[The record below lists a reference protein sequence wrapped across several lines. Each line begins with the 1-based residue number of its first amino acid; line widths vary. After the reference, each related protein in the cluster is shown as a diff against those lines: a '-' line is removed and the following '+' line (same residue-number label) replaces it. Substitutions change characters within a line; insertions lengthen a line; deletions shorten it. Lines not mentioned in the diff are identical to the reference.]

1 MSTFATSANA
11 NNVDAW
17 KAFDGTEQD
26 SWVGTYTGTGLL
38 TFTFDVPTEVKGVRI
53 IPATSSSTDFPT
65 AIVVK
70 ASDPTAEHTVQTLSM
85 KNPVLGTAQEFI
97 FDESVTERIYK
108 FELQGNSS
116 ASIADIEFLV
126 LRDVVIPQPSLQEKT
141 VSPTTTSQAV
151 IPDASY
157 DGLSKVTVNGVSL
170 QEKSVT
176 PASSQQVV
184 TPDSSH
190 LGLSKVTIA
199 AATLQEKTVSP
210 TTSQQVITPDSGNYG
225 LSKVTIE
232 AAPAAATPKLQ
243 EKTVTPT
250 TSNQNVA
257 PDASYDG
264 LSKVTVNAIPSTY
277 TATGDATASASDIRS
292 GKTAYA
298 IGTKLT
304 GTMGTVSVP
313 TPSISISTNGLI
325 TASVSQSSGYTAGG
339 SQSATSQMTTQAAK
353 VWTPTTSN
361 QTLSSG
367 RYLTGTQT
375 IQGDANLIPSN
386 IKKDV
391 SIFGVTGTYEQN
403 GGSAGAA
410 NIPLVNITLKLANG
424 SLPSATVKVYSPC
437 GTQNDAGNYHYAAIL
452 STTQTT
458 FLGLSDAYFVIIRS
472 GGSQTTI
479 RPDADCWYLNEA
491 GSGGMGAIAAGSNNT
506 LPDKVM
512 VFKVRSDITITFTVT
527 S

>member
-1 MSTFATSANA
+1 MGTQKIAALPEAIRAISG
-11 NNVDAW
+11 NVTG
-17 KAFDGTEQD
+17 DG
-26 SWVGTYTGTGLL
+26 G
-38 TFTFDVPTEVKGVRI
+38 I
-53 IPATSSSTDFPT
+53 
-65 AIVVK
+65 IVV
-70 ASDPTAEHTVQTLSM
+70 P
-85 KNPVLGTAQEFI
+85 
-97 FDESVTERIYK
+97 
-108 FELQGNSS
+108 GNV
-116 ASIADIEFLV
+116 E
-126 LRDVVIPQPSLQEKT
+126 LQEKT
-141 VSPTTTSQAV
+141 VTPTLTQQIV
-151 IPDASY
+151 EPDENY
-157 DGLSKVTVNGVSL
+157 DALSKVTVEGVSV
-170 QEKSVT
+170 QEKTVT
-176 PASSQQVV
+176 PSGSQQVI
-184 TPDSSH
+184 TPDSPN

-210 TTSQQVITPDSGNYG
+210 TTSQQIITPDSGNYG

-250 TSNQNVA
+250 TSNQNVT

-339 SQSATSQMTTQAAK
+339 SQSATSQMTTQVAK

-375 IQGDANLIPSN
+375 IQGDANLIASN

-391 SIFGVTGTYEQN
+391 SIFGVTGTYELAASS
-403 GGSAGAA
+403 GGTT
-410 NIPLVNITLKLANG
+410 NIPLINVTLVLSSSSAAN
-424 SLPSATVKVYSPC
+424 SVAVYSSS
-437 GTQNDAGNYHYAAIL
+437 GTPNSAGHYHYAGVP
-452 STTQTT
+452 TTTATT
-458 FLGLSDAYFVIIRS
+458 FTAMDNGYIIVVRKS
-472 GGSQTTI
+472 GSKITMKTNKN
-479 RPDADCWYLNEA
+479 CWYLSN
-491 GSGGMGAIAAGSNNT
+491 SNGGLVSVIQANQAPILTDQVIAVKLDEDTT
-506 LPDKVM
+506 L
-512 VFKVRSDITITFTVT
+512 TFTVT
-527 S
+527 